1 MDEMVTTNGQAVT
14 ITGNLP
20 NSKIRISHL
29 GSRSNGCRTSV
40 DGVHAIRIHVIRQTR
55 RTSDTGNHRNFM
67 GRYSQFGQS
76 LVKRIQESV
85 VAAARTP
92 ARLSGFVICCRIFCF
107 THCYSSRI
115 FIDESLKKLTE
126 SLYQLFHYERL
137 AFYLIELMQVN
148 TFHFHAEI
156 ACQLSHILFGHHDGL
171 VFP

>member
-1 MDEMVTTNGQAVT
+1 MRIDIDTCEEILIT
-14 ITGNLP
+14 ITRN
-20 NSKIRISHL
+20 KT
-29 GSRSNGCRTSV
+29 RSLLTAF
-40 DGVHAIRIHVIRQTR
+40 GVFWGI
-55 RTSDTGNHRNFM
+55 FM
-67 GRYSQFGQS
+67 
-76 LVKRIQESV
+76 LESV
-85 VAAARTP
+85 VAATRTP

-156 ACQLSHILFGHHDGL
+156 ACQLSHILLGYHDGL